1 MPYQSLKTKPGIDI
15 EQTPLRNEAGF
26 SSCAAVRFRDGMAE
40 KTGGF
45 TSLNVYQPLVGV
57 CTGLHAWAD
66 LTGNLYLAA
75 GTDQRLELFFGG
87 AISDITPLRA
97 TTNPSPP
104 AFTTQAGLTTVSV
117 ADASNGATANDWVNI
132 LVPVAIGGIVLQGLY
147 QVASVTD
154 ANDYVINSAVPAISN
169 ASGGAVPTFT
179 TTMGLATVVVTLAN
193 HGLILNGLFAVQVA
207 TTVGG
212 ITIDAGTYQ
221 VQNPVTTNTFT
232 ISPSIAASSTATVA
246 ENSGNARIQYLV
258 PTGAQSSFY
267 DTTGGGY
274 GVGPYGE
281 GPYGVSTTGTIL
293 VPLREWFLDNFGQD
307 LIGNYTNSPLFVW
320 EPPVGAGNVAL
331 TVNTT
336 NFPSATDPPN
346 QVVFSFVAGPQQMVI
361 AGGCDDPETIGDP
374 FDPLL
379 LRWCDS
385 GDFTDWT
392 PTATNQAGSY
402 RLPSGSRLVGGI
414 WSPNFIA
421 IWTDIDMWLMSYLGG
436 TALFELV
443 WGFSKV
449 AGAQGLLSARSCAV
463 FRNLVFYLSSNGMY
477 VFDGN
482 RISLIPCP
490 VWDKFWKNVNRQQI
504 EKVNLEVNSYFQE
517 IAISFPSATGNGTV
531 DSRITY
537 DIRDNLWTYD
547 DAPSLLPRTAW
558 TDQNVYGAP
567 IGTDLSGQFQQQD
580 TEGVYDADG
589 LAFAS
594 YIQTGWFSTNE
605 GSIVSFM
612 ERLEFDGIVLG
623 GTQTIFVT
631 VYAQDY
637 ATGSGSTGPMRTY
650 GPFAWTAGSGPP
662 YALPRARGRFFS
674 IKFSSQDVGVFWR
687 IGNVRYTIS
696 QAGRRP

>member
-1 MPYQSLKTKPGIDI
+1 MPYQSLKMKPGIDV
-15 EQTPLRNEAGF
+15 EKTMLLNEAGF
-26 SSCAAVRFRDGMAE
+26 SSGAAVRFRDGQAE

-45 TSLNVYQPLVGV
+45 TALNVLQPLIGI
-57 CTGLHAWAD
+57 CTGMHAWAD

-87 AISDITPLRA
+87 MLFDITPLRA

-104 AFTTQAGLTTVSV
+104 AFTTQAGLTAVTV
-117 ADASNGATANDWVNI
+117 ADTSNGATATDWVNI
-132 LVPVAIGGIVLQGLY
+132 LVPVSVGGIVLQGFY
-147 QVASVTD
+147 QVASITD
-154 ANDYVINSAVPAISN
+154 ANDYVINAAVPAVSN

-179 TTMGLATVVVTLAN
+179 TTNTLSTVVVTLDN
-193 HGLILNGLFAVQVA
+193 HGYVVDGLFTVQVQ
-207 TTVGG
+207 TIVGG
-212 ITIDAGTYQ
+212 VTIPVGTYQ
-221 VQNPVTTNTFT
+221 VQAPVTTNTFT
-232 ISPSIAASSTATVA
+232 ITPAGAATSTATVA
-246 ENSGNARIQYLV
+246 ENSGNARIEYLV
-258 PTGAQSSFY
+258 PTGPQSAFY
-267 DTTGGGY
+267 ESTGGGY

-281 GPYGVSTTGTIL
+281 GPYGVSTSGTVL

-307 LIGNYTNSPLFVW
+307 LVGNYTNSPLFAWV
-320 EPPVGAGNVAL
+320 PPVAGGNIAL
-331 TVNTT
+331 AIDTT
-336 NFPSATDPPN
+336 NFPSATNPPN

-361 AGGCDDPETIGDP
+361 CGGCDDPEIGGDP

-379 LRWCDS
+379 LRWCDT
-385 GDFTDWT
+385 GDFTQWT

-402 RLPSGSRLVGGI
+402 RLPSGSRLVGGV

-436 TALFELV
+436 TSLFELV

-449 AGAQGLLSARSCAV
+449 AGAQGLLSSRACAV

-482 RISLIPCP
+482 RISLIPCS

-504 EKVNLEVNSYFQE
+504 EKVSLQVNSYFQE

-547 DAPSLLPRTAW
+547 DAPSFLPRTAW
-558 TDQNVYGAP
+558 TDQNVYGSP
-567 IGTDLSGQFQQQD
+567 IGTDLSGYLQQQD
-580 TEGVYDADG
+580 TEGVYDANG
-589 LAFAS
+589 LAFAA
-594 YIQTGWFSTNE
+594 YVQTGWFSANE
-605 GSIVSFM
+605 GSVVSFM

-623 GTQTIFVT
+623 GTQTIYVT

-637 ATGSGSTGPMRTY
+637 ATGSGPTGPVRTY
-650 GPFAWTAGSGPP
+650 GPFPWTAGSGPP
-662 YALPRARGRFFS
+662 WALVRARGRFFS
-674 IKFSSQDVGVFWR
+674 VKFSSQDIGVFWR
-687 IGNVRYTIS
+687 LGNIRYTIS
-696 QAGRRP
+696 SAGRRP